1 MASARGRP
9 VTLLDVA
16 AAAGVSHQTVSRVIN
31 EHPNVSGK
39 TRARV
44 LSSIDKLG
52 YTPNRMARALATSSA
67 RTVGIVGFGVSYFG
81 PARMLVS
88 IEEAVRASGYD
99 LTFVTLA
106 KPNLAALQAAVDRL
120 ASSSVDGVVVIAPI
134 IGLDAEQVGNL
145 HKRVPVVMTAV
156 PPGAKVTSVILDQ
169 AEGSR
174 LATRHLIDL
183 GHTRIAVIS
192 GPLTWNDAKLRREGW
207 LDALTAAELPA
218 GPHAEGD
225 WTAQGGYAAAV
236 ELLAAAEPFTGV
248 VASNDQMALGALR
261 AFDERGLSVPGD
273 VSVVGF
279 DNIPESGFFS
289 PPLTTVDQDFSAMG
303 RGSVEQLLALIQN
316 PDTPVSQRVLYPRL
330 VLRSSTRKR

>member
-1 MASARGRP
+1 MALARSRP

-31 EHPNVSGK
+31 QHPNVSGK

-52 YTPNRMARALATSSA
+52 YTPNRMARALVTSSA
-67 RTVGIVGFGVSYFG
+67 RTVGIVGFGVNYFG

-99 LTFVTLA
+99 LTFVTLE
-106 KPNLAALQAAVDRL
+106 KPNLASLQAAVDRL
-120 ASSSVDGVVVIAPI
+120 ASSAVDGVVVIAPI
-134 IGLDAEQVGNL
+134 IGLDAEQIAHL

-174 LATRHLIDL
+174 LATRHLLDL
-183 GHTRIAVIS
+183 GHTRIAEVS
-192 GPLTWNDAKLRREGW
+192 GPLNWNDAKLRREGW
-207 LDALTAAELPA
+207 LDALAAAGLPA

-225 WTAQGGYAAAV
+225 WTAQSGYAAAV
-236 ELLAAAEPFTGV
+236 RLLAAGEPFTGL

-261 AFDERGLSVPGD
+261 ALDEHGLSVPGD

-303 RGSVEQLLALIQN
+303 QGSVEHLLALIQN
-316 PDTPVSQRVLYPRL
+316 PNTPVSQRVLYPRL
-330 VLRSSTRKR
+330 VLRSSTRKL